1 MSSADL
7 SREIQAMSSEAA
19 PDEVPGCSRR
29 RGGVGPGRK
38 GLGRSEAESM
48 RVDVPAGRVLVVDD
62 DPLNRM
68 LLTRSLEQE
77 GHRVG
82 SAASGQ
88 EALEILREKPFD
100 VVLLDIVMPELDG
113 VSVLERL
120 KRDPV
125 LQHVPVI
132 MISAIDEIDTVVRCI
147 EMGSEDYLPKPFNPV
162 LLRARINAALA
173 KKRLQEVERERV
185 REVFSRFVPEH
196 VVDDVLERT
205 DEDLRLGGSRG
216 VGTVMFTDIRE
227 FTAFTERTQ
236 PDRVIDLLNQYF
248 GEMIDAIF
256 HHGGTLVGYLG
267 DGLLAVFGA
276 PIPLDDHADRAL
288 AAAREMVEVR
298 LPRFNRRVRERTLGN
313 GFEMGIGLN
322 SGPFI
327 AGNVG
332 SARRLEYSVYGD
344 TVNTA
349 SRIEGMTK
357 TTRKSV
363 LIADSTRQALLRP
376 PSDLVHVGEFDVR
389 GKQSSIRLWTI

>member
-1 MSSADL
+1 MG
-7 SREIQAMSSEAA
+7 SEAA
-19 PDEVPGCSRR
+19 PDEVA
-29 RGGVGPGRK
+29 
-38 GLGRSEAESM
+38 GLRPRAEAESM
-48 RVDVPAGRVLVVDD
+48 SVDVPAGRVLVVDD

-82 SAASGQ
+82 SVAGGQ

-132 MISAIDEIDTVVRCI
+132 MISAVDEIDTVVRCI

-173 KKRLQEVERERV
+173 KKRLHEVERERV

-227 FTAFTERTQ
+227 FTAFTERTP
-236 PDRVIDLLNQYF
+236 PDRVIDLLNEYF

-288 AAAREMVEVR
+288 AAAREMLAVR

-322 SGPFI
+322 SGLFI

-332 SARRLEYSVYGD
+332 SARRLEYTVYGD

-357 TTRKSV
+357 STRQSV
-363 LIADSTRQALLRP
+363 LISDSTRQALLRP
-376 PSDLVHVGEFDVR
+376 PRDLVHVGEFDVR